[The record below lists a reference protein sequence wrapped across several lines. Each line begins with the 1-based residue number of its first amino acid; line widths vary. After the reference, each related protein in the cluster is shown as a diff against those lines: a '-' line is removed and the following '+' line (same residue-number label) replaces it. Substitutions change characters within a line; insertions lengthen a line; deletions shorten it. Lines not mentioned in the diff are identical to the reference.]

1 MSFEV
6 TPCADVDEF
15 VTALGAITE
24 YGGWPLDREHAER
37 FLQNLDLARMHAARD
52 DGRIVGGAG
61 AFTFRMTVP
70 GGADVPTAGV
80 TVVGVYPPDRRRG
93 VLRALM
99 TRQLEDVHARGEPI
113 AALWASEETIYGRF
127 GYGMA
132 SLQGEITL
140 GREHAAFAAF
150 ARGVDERPRLVD
162 ADEAGRLVPPVW
174 DRVRAGTPGMFA
186 RTPRWWEL
194 RRLADP
200 AEFRFGAGPKKH
212 VVVERDGEPVA
223 YAIYRL
229 RSSWESGVPSG
240 KLEVVE
246 ALGADPPATRA
257 IWRYL
262 LDMEWVATITA
273 GMAPIDHPLFLLLAT
288 PRRMQFR
295 VGDGLWVRIVDVG
308 AALSARAYGSGEPV
322 VFEVGDAVCPWNEGR
337 WRLADGQ
344 AGRTDDEPDL
354 RVDVAD
360 LGSVYLGGF
369 RWGQLARAGR
379 IGELQE
385 GAVARADAVF
395 ATADPAP
402 WCPEIF

>member
-1 MSFEV
+1 MSLQV

-37 FLQNLDLARMHAARD
+37 FLQNLELSRMHAARE
-52 DGRIVGGAG
+52 DGRTLGGAG
-61 AFTFRMTVP
+61 AFAFQLTVP
-70 GGADVPTAGV
+70 GGAAVPAAGV

-99 TRQLEDVHARGEPI
+99 ARQLQDVHERGEPL
-113 AALWASEETIYGRF
+113 AVLWASEETIYGRF

-150 ARGVDERPRLVD
+150 AREVVERPRLVD
-162 ADEAGRLVPPVW
+162 ADEAARLAPTVW
-174 DRVRAGTPGMFA
+174 ERLRAGTPGMFT
-186 RTPRWWEL
+186 RTPQWWEL

-200 AEFRFGAGPKKH
+200 PEFRHGAGPKRF
-212 VVVERDGEPVA
+212 VVVERDGAPVA

-229 RSSWESGVPSG
+229 RPAWESGVPSG

-246 ALGADPPATRA
+246 ALGADPLATRA

-273 GMAPIDHPLFLLLAT
+273 NLAPLDHPLFLLLAT
-288 PRRMQFR
+288 PRRMRFR
-295 VGDGLWVRIVDVG
+295 AGDGLWVRLVDVG
-308 AALSARAYGSGEPV
+308 AALSARAYGADDPL
-322 VFEVGDAVCPWNEGR
+322 VFEVADPFCPWNEGR
-337 WRLADGQ
+337 WRLAGGR
-344 AGRTDDEPDL
+344 AERTDDEPDL
-354 RVDVAD
+354 LVDVAD
-360 LGSVYLGGF
+360 LGSAYLGGF

-379 IGELQE
+379 VEQVRE
-385 GAVARADAVF
+385 GAAARADRVF
-395 ATADPAP
+395 ATTDPVP